1 MPNNGRNSGS
11 IGNKSNGN
19 GRKDSESAELSS
31 RAYELWVEL
40 EDKIERLI
48 DKIISFNSVY
58 SGEDYKQEA
67 FIACVTAIR
76 KYEYVRRNN
85 IEDSM
90 SREFIEL
97 TRNLKE
103 HRRASFISESVN
115 LNETKGNKNA
125 LTSEGVYNSVCRN
138 KPIMKLDVFAYWY
151 IQKRLYKMADRDE
164 VIFYVYNR
172 HGEFER
178 TMRNAEYRK
187 SKKELTENGCTVRS
201 ANIFKQLDYFTEEDE
216 DYGNRMDF
224 VDRNFM
230 GFSQEIKEILEEDV
244 VKFNTRFNG

>member
-1 MPNNGRNSGS
+1 MRNDGRNNGRNNYKKNCGESDAS
-11 IGNKSNGN
+11 K
-19 GRKDSESAELSS
+19 SAEVSKK
-31 RAYELWVEL
+31 AYDLWMEL

-48 DKIISFNSVY
+48 DKIISFNSVH

-76 KYEYVRRNN
+76 KYEYIRRNN

-90 SREFIEL
+90 SSEFIEL

-103 HRRASFISESVN
+103 HRRAAFISESVN
-115 LNETKGNKNA
+115 DNETNSNIKA
-125 LTSEGVYNSVCRN
+125 VTSEGVYGSVCRN

-151 IQKRLYKMADRDE
+151 IQKRLFRMADRDE

-178 TMRNAEYRK
+178 AIRNTEYRK
-187 SKKELTENGCTVRS
+187 TKKKLTADGCTVKS
-201 ANIFKQLDYFTEEDE
+201 ANIFKQLDYFTEVDE
-216 DYGNRMDF
+216 EHGNRTDF
-224 VDRNFM
+224 IDRNFM
-230 GFSQEIKEILEEDV
+230 GFGQEIKEMLEEDA
-244 VKFNTRFNG
+244 VKFSTRFNG